1 MNIYLFAFTHSQK
14 GAILYEIQLGREEIV
29 ELLLRNGVDINSI
42 NKNGSTALD
51 IAVEKG
57 FGKIVEI
64 LMQGG
69 ANPKLENKNGKTAI
83 DIANEK
89 GKTIFIYKIM
99 STDLILIFKFCRN
112 D

>member
-1 MNIYLFAFTHSQK
+1 MFHI
-14 GAILYEIQLGREEIV
+14 GREEIV
-29 ELLLRNGVDINSI
+29 ELLLRNGVDINSK

-64 LMQGG
+64 LMQSG
-69 ANPKLENKNGKTAI
+69 ADPKVENKNGKTAI

-89 GKTIFIYKIM
+89 GEIIFIHEIRTIDEV
-99 STDLILIFKFCRN
+99 SNFHCQTF
-112 D
+112 

>member
-1 MNIYLFAFTHSQK
+1 M
-14 GAILYEIQLGREEIV
+14 
-29 ELLLRNGVDINSI
+29 LRNGVDINST

-69 ANPKLENKNGKTAI
+69 ANPKVENKNGKTAI
-83 DIANEK
+83 DIAHEK
-89 GKTIFIYKIM
+89 GKSIFIIRINV
-99 STDLILIFKFCRN
+99 SGLISISKFYRN
-112 D
+112 G